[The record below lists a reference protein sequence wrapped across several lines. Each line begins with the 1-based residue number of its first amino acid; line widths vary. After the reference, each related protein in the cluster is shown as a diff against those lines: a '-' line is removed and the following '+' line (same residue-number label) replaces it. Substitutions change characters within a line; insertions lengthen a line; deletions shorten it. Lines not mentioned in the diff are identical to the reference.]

1 VTHPGVS
8 QVCVTKQNCN
18 TIISTIHVYLYFFAY
33 RVPCSGIQSHRLT
46 TTAKTSCVQKRFFTV
61 FFLLSPGSS
70 HAVGS
75 LLAAAAMLAAP
86 AGGTAPGSSAAVG
99 LGWLCPRG
107 RMGVGKWRY
116 ILVRWACAAATVA
129 CRPAPPPMMVVRAG
143 AGEESAVL
151 LPPPVDLRVEGLACA
166 DGATTA
172 TISEPLPRFSF
183 SHGDEAVLRTLLPR
197 GTVQAAYRLTVSE
210 ERSARKLLW
219 DSGTV
224 RSSNCSQLEY
234 GSGSG
239 TETASTASPAPPLRP
254 FARYIW
260 SAEWWSSDGQH
271 SASATSAFET
281 GPTTVAHW
289 QNASWLSGGTQLR
302 AQWSLP
308 PALAPRRILRA
319 RAYVAA
325 PGCHRCGGRCV
336 LFGGSFD

>member
-1 VTHPGVS
+1 
-8 QVCVTKQNCN
+8 
-18 TIISTIHVYLYFFAY
+18 VYKN
-33 RVPCSGIQSHRLT
+33 V
-46 TTAKTSCVQKRFFTV
+46 
-61 FFLLSPGSS
+61 FLLSFSFFHLPQQ
-70 HAVGS
+70 ALCW
-75 LLAAAAMLAAP
+75 LLLLRDAGFLLAAP
-86 AGGTAPGSSAAVG
+86 AAPAAAAPPILAHRTAPPGWLVGG
-99 LGWLCPRG
+99 LGWLAGTRCPRG

-129 CRPAPPPMMVVRAG
+129 CRPAPPPMMVVRAR

-325 PGCHRCGGRCV
+325 PGCHR
-336 LFGGSFD
+336 